1 MKWEDLSEHAHRA
14 MKELGNFGPT
24 INVDQKLVKGYMFD
38 DECGHN
44 VKTYF
49 GSDDLRDMAAGMAE
63 VADWL
68 DKRAQEA
75 QQEPK

>member
-1 MKWEDLSEHAHRA
+1 MKWEDLSENALVSMRA
-14 MKELGNFGPT
+14 LGEFGPT
-24 INVDQKLVKGYMFD
+24 VHAAHKQVKGTMYD
-38 DECGHN
+38 SDYG
-44 VKTYF
+44 VDKTYF
-49 GSDDLRDMAAGMAE
+49 SSNDLRQMAAGMVE